1 MKITSRPIIIFLVFF
16 INFYSYSQIAV
27 GQWRD
32 HFSYRQAFH
41 LAETSDRI
49 FCSGKKDLFTIMKD
63 GKEQERLSKVTGL
76 SDVGITAIKGDNIND
91 IVVIGYENAN
101 IDIITNNKI
110 INISDIKNKL
120 ITGGKTI
127 NDIEIYNGFAYLSC
141 SFGIVVI
148 DLNKYEIKDTY
159 YIGLNGNHIQVY
171 QTTTD
176 STYLYAAT
184 EQGIFKAKLNSANLS
199 DFENWHRMEYIPNY
213 NKKFNSVVYFNKS
226 LIAVYDDNNY
236 NADTVYKIIDT
247 TYSILDST
255 LKQVTGASFSNNKL
269 FVYSAY
275 YLKEFLDTTA
285 YPLYGYYN
293 NESYPSDAIYENH
306 RIWIADTKNGLI
318 VYAGYFIHVE
328 INGPYSD
335 KIASLDAKN
344 GTVWGASGGTDLS
357 LTNLWNKAMIYS
369 FQNQEWNNFTDD
381 NYPQLTDKYDF
392 IDVAIDPTDE
402 THVFASSWGSG
413 IIEFKDN
420 AIVAVY
426 NDSNSTLQNA
436 QTSGPY
442 IRVGGIK
449 VDNNKN
455 LWAVNTGVNNSIS
468 VKKPDGTWTAFA
480 YGSYINFA
488 EMGKF
493 IITQDNSKWI
503 LLLRGH
509 GLFVFNENNT
519 IDDASDDQFKKIDI
533 TDEYGKIITNEVYS
547 IAEDLDGIIW
557 LGTNKGIVLYQN
569 PANVFSGENFYAQQI
584 LIPRNDGS
592 NLADILLETETI
604 TAIAVDGAN
613 RKWIGTLNSG
623 VYLMSA
629 DGQTQIYHFNTDNS
643 PLISSYI
650 TSISID
656 GSTGEVFFGTANG
669 IISYKST
676 ATDGAEEFHKVYAYP
691 NPVKHGYTGAITIK
705 GLVTNSN
712 VKITDIS
719 GNIVYETT
727 ALGGQAIWYGKD
739 LSGNRVNSGVY
750 MAFCTNEDGSKTFVT
765 KILFIK

>member
-1 MKITSRPIIIFLVFF
+1 MKISSRPLFIFFVFF

-41 LAETSDRI
+41 LAETSDKI
-49 FCSGKKDLFTIMKD
+49 FCSGEKDLFSITKE

-76 SDVGITAIKGDNIND
+76 SDVGITAIAGDNVND
-91 IVVIGYENAN
+91 IVVVGYKNAN
-101 IDIITNNKI
+101 IDIITKDKI
-110 INISDIKNKL
+110 INVSDIKNKL
-120 ITGGKTI
+120 ITGGKSI
-127 NDIEIYNGFAYLSC
+127 NNIQIYNGFAYLSC
-141 SFGIVVI
+141 SFGIVVLDI
-148 DLNKYEIKDTY
+148 QKYEIKDTY
-159 YIGLNGNHIQVY
+159 YIGINGNHTNVY

-176 STYLYAAT
+176 SVYLYAAT
-184 EQGIFKAKLNSANLS
+184 EQGIFKAKLSSPNLS
-199 DFENWHRMEYIPNY
+199 DFENWSRIETIPNY
-213 NKKFNSVVYFNKS
+213 NKKFNAVVYFNKKI
-226 LIAVYDDNNY
+226 IAVYDDNNY
-236 NADTVYKIIDT
+236 NSDTVYSIT
-247 TYSILDST
+247 ETSYSILDST
-255 LKQVTGASFSNNKL
+255 LKQVTGARLSNNRLFVFSN
-269 FVYSAY
+269 Y
-275 YLKEFLDTTA
+275 YFKEFLDTVSYA
-285 YPLYGYYN
+285 FYSYYN
-293 NESYPSDAIYENH
+293 NESFPSDAIYENNH
-306 RIWIADTKNGLI
+306 FWIADTKNGL
-318 VYAGYFIHVE
+318 VLYQAYFMQVPL
-328 INGPYSD
+328 NGPYSD

-344 GTVWGASGGTDLS
+344 GVVWGVSGGTDLS
-357 LTNLWNKAMIYS
+357 LTNLWNEAMIYS
-369 FQNQEWNNFTDD
+369 FQNQEWINFTDD
-381 NYPQLTDKYDF
+381 DYSQLQDKFDF

-413 IIEFKDN
+413 IVEFKDN
-420 AIVAVY
+420 SIVAVY

-436 QTSGPY
+436 QSSGPY
-442 IRVGGIK
+442 IRVGGVK
-449 VDNNKN
+449 VDQNKN
-455 LWAVNTGVNNSIS
+455 LWAVNTGVSNSIS
-468 VKKPDGTWTAFA
+468 VKEPDGTWTAFA
-480 YGSYINFA
+480 YGSYLGFA
-488 EMGKF
+488 ELGKF
-493 IITQDNSKWI
+493 IITKDNSKWI
-503 LLLRGH
+503 LLLRGK

-519 IDDASDDQFKKIDI
+519 ISDNSDDQYKKIDI

-547 IAEDLDGIIW
+547 IAEDLDGVIW

-569 PANVFSGENFYAQQI
+569 PENVFSGDNFYAQQI

-592 NLADILLETETI
+592 DLADILLETETI

-629 DGQTQIYHFNTDNS
+629 DGQEQILHFDVDNS
-643 PLISSYI
+643 PLISNYI
-650 TSISID
+650 TSIAID

-676 ATDGAEEFHKVYAYP
+676 ATDGADEFNKVYAYP

-739 LSGNRVNSGVY
+739 LSGNRVNSGIY
-750 MAFCTNEDGSKTFVT
+750 LAFCTNEDGSKTFVT